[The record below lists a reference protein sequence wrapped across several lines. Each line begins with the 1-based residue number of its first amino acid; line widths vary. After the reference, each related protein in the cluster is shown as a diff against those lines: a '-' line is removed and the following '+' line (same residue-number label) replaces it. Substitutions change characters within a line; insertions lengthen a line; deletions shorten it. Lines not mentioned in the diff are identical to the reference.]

1 MQARTTIRPAQAA
14 DDERRDEFVRAHAH
28 GTFFHLAGWRNV
40 IQRFMGHET
49 RDLLA
54 FHGED
59 LVGVLPLMSCR
70 GLFGGSQLISMPY
83 AVYGGALGLTAEI
96 EGELVQHAQ
105 RMATQERVGRL
116 ELRYLDD
123 PKLDLVASDL
133 YHTFIRELPTEI
145 DEVLARMPKKARAEA
160 RKARKNHGLE
170 LSEGIWFLD
179 DLIRLFHR
187 NKRALGSPGL
197 PVGFF
202 RALPQEFG
210 DRVAVHLVRRGSEP
224 LAAVLSFLYE
234 DTLLA
239 YYSGT
244 AEGADRA
251 YSASNFMYLGL
262 QEWAVDHGFRY
273 FDFGRSRKDAGAFGF
288 KVRQGFEPQP
298 LNYRYH
304 LVRDSGLPSL
314 TPSNPKTKVLRDTWS
329 KLPLWLTTKLSDR
342 AARYLP

>member
-1 MQARTTIRPAQAA
+1 MQARTTIRPAGPA
-14 DDERRDEFVRAHAH
+14 DDAARDEFVRAHPE
-28 GTFFHLAGWRNV
+28 GTFFHLTGWRNV
-40 IQRFMGHET
+40 IQRHMGHES

-54 FHGED
+54 FQGEQ
-59 LVGVLPLMSCR
+59 LVGVLPLMNCR
-70 GLFGGSQLISMPY
+70 GLFGGRQLISMPY
-83 AVYGGALGLTAEI
+83 AVYGGPLGLAAEI
-96 EGELVQHAQ
+96 DRELVQHAEQ
-105 RMATQERVGRL
+105 IAVREQAGRL
-116 ELRYLDD
+116 ELRCLTD
-123 PKLDLVASDL
+123 PKLELLGSEL
-133 YHTFIRELPTEI
+133 YYTFIRELPGEV

-160 RKARKNHGLE
+160 RKARDKHGLE

-197 PVGFF
+197 PVEYF
-202 RALPQEFG
+202 RGLPQEFG

-234 DTLLA
+234 DTILA

-262 QEWAVDHGFRY
+262 QEWAVEHGYRK

-298 LNYRYH
+298 LHYRYR
-304 LVRDSGLPSL
+304 LVRDKGLPSL
-314 TPSNPKTKVLRDTWS
+314 TPSNPRTKVLRDTWS
-329 KLPLWLTTKLSDR
+329 RLPLWLTTRLSKR